1 MHRTLIYSLT
11 LLLISVAAVAQP
23 ASPES
28 QMTQTMFA
36 EIRQLRSDLQT
47 TAATIQRVQI
57 VMYRLQSEATVLD
70 RATQRL
76 DQARAACHQA
86 QTQQKV
92 LASQIDQ
99 AETRKRTSQNPV
111 EQKAA
116 EEMLS
121 DLKSSVE
128 MLATEEQQRQIERA
142 DAENQFRAEQVKM
155 SDLQDQL
162 DKLDRVLAGHAS
174 K

>member
-1 MHRTLIYSLT
+1 MHCTSIYSLT
-11 LLLISVAAVAQP
+11 LLLISGAAVAQP
-23 ASPES
+23 ASSES
-28 QMTQTMFA
+28 QVTQTMLA

-76 DQARAACHQA
+76 DQARTACNQA
-86 QTQQKV
+86 QTQRKMF
-92 LASQIDQ
+92 ANQIDQ
-99 AETRKRTSQNPV
+99 AEARKRSSQNPLD
-111 EQKAA
+111 QKAA

-121 DLKSSVE
+121 NLKSSVE
-128 MLATEEQQRQIERA
+128 MFDTEEQQCQVERA
-142 DAENQFRAEQVKM
+142 DAENQFRTEQAKM
-155 SDLQDQL
+155 NGLEDQL